1 MRRRSLLIRGGG
13 SSGDACFERRELD
26 AGENIPFD
34 EASLAWARDGA
45 SSHGAAGKG
54 PLARGSEER
63 KEKGD

>member
-34 EASLAWARDGA
+34 EASLGLGSRRCLFARCRRQ
-45 SSHGAAGKG
+45 GAAGSR
-54 PLARGSEER
+54 L
-63 KEKGD
+63 